1 MTASEPSDSLK
12 TNMAANPAEAAAA
25 QKSAAQ
31 ATPEAAQAQSAN
43 VAKPA
48 PAPSLEEQLAA
59 AKKAATDNHDHYL
72 RAVADLENFRRRT
85 VREKDELRQF
95 AAGRV
100 LEDLLPVLDNL
111 SLGLAAAK
119 APNADLKNLVGGI
132 NMVVEQLKTSLAG
145 HGLKE
150 INPVGQKFDHNQHE
164 SIAAQHSKD
173 VADGSVLQ
181 VVRIG
186 YSLNG
191 RLLRPA
197 SVILSSGPAQQE
209 AAKA

>member
-1 MTASEPSDSLK
+1 MTASERADTLNDD
-12 TNMAANPAEAAAA
+12 TAANPADDSKAAATPAAEGANATGSASSVDELAKAKKEAAENYDRYVR
-25 QKSAAQ
+25 S
-31 ATPEAAQAQSAN
+31 
-43 VAKPA
+43 
-48 PAPSLEEQLAA
+48 
-59 AKKAATDNHDHYL
+59 
-72 RAVADLENFRRRT
+72 VADLENFRRRA

-111 SLGLAAAK
+111 ALGLAAAK

-132 NMVVEQLKTSLAG
+132 TMVLEQLKGSLST

-150 INPVGQKFDHNQHE
+150 INPAGQKFDPNQHE
-164 SIAAQHSKD
+164 SISSQPSKE
-173 VADGSVLQ
+173 VAEGSVLQ

-197 SVILSSGPAQQE
+197 SVILSSGSAKQE
-209 AAKA
+209 AKG